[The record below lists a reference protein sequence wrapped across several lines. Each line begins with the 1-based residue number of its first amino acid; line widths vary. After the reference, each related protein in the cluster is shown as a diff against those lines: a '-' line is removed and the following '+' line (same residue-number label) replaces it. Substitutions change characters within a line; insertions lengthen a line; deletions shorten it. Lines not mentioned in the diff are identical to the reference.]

1 LGFKLAEGSRQ
12 KCDCDLPA
20 TACPLRTMNEK
31 IYRDADV
38 DASILNGKVI
48 AVIGYGIQGK
58 AQAAN
63 ARDSGFKIIIG
74 TGRSAEDAKEDG
86 FDAYSIADATKRAD
100 ILLIELADPAQPPI
114 WKADIAPHLRAGQT
128 VIFCHGFNVLYGQI
142 AVPKDLNSALFV
154 PNAPGKFVREKYL
167 KGEGIYGCVAVD
179 HDATGD
185 ALKIALA
192 ISKAVG
198 STRAGV
204 VEMSFQHETEGDNF
218 EEQILYGGAIALMKA
233 CFNTMVENGYPP
245 SFAYAK
251 AIRSLRS
258 VIDVM
263 DEIGIEA
270 YVSGGCSRTCEF
282 AIRTRGPRVIN
293 EDAIRQIFAETEQ
306 GEFARDWMQEF
317 ALGMPTLHR
326 MRRTG
331 ANSRMEQ
338 TGREWREKFGK

>member
-1 LGFKLAEGSRQ
+1 MQPTIYK
-12 KCDCDLPA
+12 
-20 TACPLRTMNEK
+20 NE
-31 IYRDADV
+31 
-38 DASILNGKVI
+38 
-48 AVIGYGIQGK
+48 
-58 AQAAN
+58 
-63 ARDSGFKIIIG
+63 
-74 TGRSAEDAKEDG
+74 
-86 FDAYSIADATKRAD
+86 
-100 ILLIELADPAQPPI
+100 
-114 WKADIAPHLRAGQT
+114 IAPNLRKGQT
-128 VIFCHGFNVLYGQI
+128 LCFCHGFSVLYGQI
-142 AVPKDLNSALFV
+142 VTPKDVNTVLFV
-154 PNAPGKFVREKYL
+154 PNAPGKFVRAKYL
-167 KGEGIYGCVAVD
+167 KGEGVYGCVGVD

-185 ALKIALA
+185 AREIVFA

-204 VEMSFQHETEGDNF
+204 VYLSFQHETEGDNF

-233 CFNTMVENGYPP
+233 CFNTMVDNGYPP

-263 DEIGIEA
+263 DEIGIEP

-293 EDAIRQIFAETEQ
+293 EAEIRKIFAETER

-331 ANSRMEQ
+331 ANSTMEQ
-338 TGREWREKFGK
+338 TGKLWREQFGK

>member
-1 LGFKLAEGSRQ
+1 
-12 KCDCDLPA
+12 
-20 TACPLRTMNEK
+20 MEK

-38 DASILNGKVI
+38 DQTILNGKTL

-58 AQAAN
+58 VQAAN
-63 ARDSGFKIIIG
+63 ARDSGCRVIIG
-74 TGRSAEDAKEDG
+74 TRSAEESPSRKQAAADG
-86 FDAYSIADATKRAD
+86 FDAMSIADATKKAD

-114 WKADIAPHLRAGQT
+114 YKADIGPNLRPGQT
-128 VIFCHGFNVLYGQI
+128 LCFCHGFNVLYGAI
-142 AVPKDLNSALFV
+142 RPPKNVNTVLYV
-154 PNAPGKFVREKYL
+154 PNAPGAFVREKYL
-167 KGEGIYGCVAVD
+167 KGEGVYGCVSVD

-185 ALKIALA
+185 ALQIVLA

-204 VEMSFQHETEGDNF
+204 VEMTFQHETEGDNF
-218 EEQILYGGAIALMKA
+218 EEQILYGGAIHLMRA

-263 DEIGIEA
+263 DENGIEE
-270 YVSGGCSRTCEF
+270 YLTNRCSRTAEF

-293 EDAIRQIFAETEQ
+293 LDEIRKIFAETEA
-306 GEFARDWMQEF
+306 GIFARDWMQEF
-317 ALGMPTLHR
+317 ALGMPVLTR
-326 MRRTG
+326 MRRT
-331 ANSRMEQ
+331 AAESNMEI
-338 TGREWREKFGK
+338 TGKSWHEQFGK

>member
-1 LGFKLAEGSRQ
+1 
-12 KCDCDLPA
+12 
-20 TACPLRTMNEK
+20 MEK

-38 DASILNGKVI
+38 DASILKGKTI

-63 ARDSGFKIIIG
+63 IRDSGFKVIIG
-74 TGRSAEDAKEDG
+74 STNSQEQAKADG
-86 FDAYSIADATKRAD
+86 FDSYSITEATKKAD
-100 ILLIELADPAQPPI
+100 ILLNELADPIQPGI
-114 WKADIAPHLRAGQT
+114 YNKDIAPSLRAGQT
-128 VIFCHGFNVLYGQI
+128 LCFCHGFSVLYGQI
-142 AVPKDLNSALFV
+142 QPPKDVNTVLFV
-154 PNAPGKFVREKYL
+154 PNAPGRFVREKYK
-167 KGEGIYGCVAVD
+167 KGEGVYGCVSVD

-192 ISKAVG
+192 IAKAVG

-293 EDAIRQIFAETEQ
+293 EAEIRRIFAETER
-306 GEFARDWMQEF
+306 GEFARDWMQEWS
-317 ALGMPTLHR
+317 LGMPTLHR
-326 MRRTG
+326 LRRTG
-331 ANSRMEQ
+331 QSSEMEK
-338 TGREWREKFGK
+338 TGQAWRREFGK

>member
-1 LGFKLAEGSRQ
+1 
-12 KCDCDLPA
+12 
-20 TACPLRTMNEK
+20 MEK

-38 DASILNGKVI
+38 DASVLKGKTI

-63 ARDSGFKIIIG
+63 TRDSGFNVIIG
-74 TGRSAEDAKEDG
+74 CRGADEGSQSRNEAKSDG
-86 FDAYSIADATKRAD
+86 FEAMSVADATKRAD
-100 ILLIELADPAQPPI
+100 ILLIELADPVQPGVYRSQ
-114 WKADIAPHLRAGQT
+114 IAPHLRVGQT
-128 VIFCHGFNVLYGQI
+128 LCFCHGFSVLYGQI
-142 AVPKDLNSALFV
+142 QPPKDVNTVLFV
-154 PNAPGKFVREKYL
+154 PNAPGAFVRAKYQ
-167 KGEGIYGCVAVD
+167 KGEGVYGCISVD

-185 ALKIALA
+185 AMKIVLA
-192 ISKAVG
+192 IAKAVG

-233 CFNTMVENGYPP
+233 CFNVMVENGYPP

-263 DEIGIEA
+263 DEVGIEQ
-270 YVSGGCSRTCEF
+270 YVSNRCSRTCEF

-293 EDAIRQIFAETEQ
+293 MEEIRRIFAETEA
-306 GEFARDWMQEF
+306 GVFARDWMQEWS
-317 ALGMPTLHR
+317 LGMPTLHR
-326 MRRTG
+326 MRRTA
-331 ANSRMEQ
+331 ANSAMEK
-338 TGREWREKFGK
+338 TGAAWRKEFGV

>member
-1 LGFKLAEGSRQ
+1 
-12 KCDCDLPA
+12 
-20 TACPLRTMNEK
+20 MEK

-38 DASILNGKVI
+38 DSSILKSKTL

-63 ARDSGFKIIIG
+63 ARDSGFKVIIG
-74 TGRSAEDAKEDG
+74 SRGPDEGSKSRGQANADG
-86 FDAYSIADATKRAD
+86 VEAYSIADAVKKAD
-100 ILLIELADPAQPPI
+100 ILLIELADPVQPPI
-114 WKADIAPHLRAGQT
+114 YKKDIGPNLRAGQT
-128 VIFCHGFNVLYGQI
+128 LCFCHGFSVLYGQI
-142 AVPKDLNSALFV
+142 TPPKDVNTVLFV
-154 PNAPGKFVREKYL
+154 PNAPGVFVREKYL
-167 KGEGIYGCVAVD
+167 KGEGVYGCVSVD

-192 ISKAVG
+192 IAKAVG

-233 CFNTMVENGYPP
+233 CFKTMVENGYPP

-263 DEIGIEA
+263 DEIGIEE
-270 YVSGGCSRTCEF
+270 YVSRGCSRTCEF
-282 AIRTRGPRVIN
+282 AVRTRGPRVVN
-293 EDAIRQIFAETEQ
+293 EAEVRKVFAETEA
-306 GEFARDWMQEF
+306 GVFARDWMQEW
-317 ALGMPTLHR
+317 ALGMPQLHR
-326 MRRTG
+326 LRRTARESAMEKTG
-331 ANSRMEQ
+331 A
-338 TGREWREKFGK
+338 EWRKQFGK